1 MGASGEIDVVTIGD
15 HRIRLDPRS
24 KHGRMYLKN
33 SSAGID
39 DVDVAI
45 ARRFMRPGDRVLD
58 LGANIGY
65 NALHY
70 LNLGAAHVDAVEP
83 HPDLHARLRSFEGDR
98 FTVHPVAI
106 GAAPGRAR
114 MVVSQ
119 THDQGHTLK
128 PEVVAIHRQVFGATL
143 QEIDIDVTTAD
154 LLFPSARFD
163 YIKADIEGSE
173 LDFIAGARTLFTERP
188 PRVLQIEIMPD
199 FYDEY
204 AAVLSR
210 YFRTVLRIDYD
221 RDSGRIEAV
230 APSAPARDGFRNVPP
245 NYVLF
250 NERVVST
257 VG

>member
-1 MGASGEIDVVTIGD
+1 MSASSETTIVTIGD
-15 HRIRLDPRS
+15 HQIRLDPRT
-24 KHGRMYLKN
+24 KHGRMALKN
-33 SSAGID
+33 ASAGID

-83 HPDLHARLRSFEGDR
+83 HPDLNARLRLFEGER
-98 FTVHPVAI
+98 FAVHPVAI

-114 MVVSQ
+114 MTVSQ

-128 PEVVAIHRQVFGATL
+128 PEVVTIHRQVFGKTL
-143 QEIDIDVTTAD
+143 QEIEVDVTTAD
-154 LLFPSARFD
+154 LLFPSVRFD

-173 LDFIAGARTLFTERP
+173 MDFITGASTLFTERP
-188 PRVLQIEIMPD
+188 PRVLQIEIMPE

-210 YFRTVLRIDYD
+210 YFATMLRIDYD

-230 APSAPARDGFRNVPP
+230 APSAPSQAGFRNLPP

-250 NERVVST
+250 NDRVMPAA
-257 VG
+257 G